1 MVTKKVAFNT
11 PPRAGT
17 PTGIPTP
24 LASPRPQRVTGAI
37 AKRRQPPISPSKA
50 ETEPP
55 LSKLRRRTPPQDYAR
70 PKKKP
75 TLLSPQ
81 PEKPLDGFAFTFD
94 TNGVPGQPPSPFVA
108 KNDVGNQLPVSPVTR
123 RTVRPGPSRAPR
135 RVVPAT
141 PARRSNR
148 LAEKTPLSTKG
159 AREAATPTT
168 FRFRVPPPP
177 ALLKDRRAPRNR
189 PEALAL
195 EARQKALASVSG
207 RVLTPYPKRE
217 SNEPERRHPF
227 LLVNKLG
234 AKPRLADLAKEQEA
248 YERFA
253 RWNKWERA
261 EGSPTNQDRDPM
273 SLDVDPDWEHKWQR
287 RSTTVLTSSPEKI
300 VLKGDGT
307 WAIEQ
312 QNGGP
317 ESWKSRFP
325 ETDEGPSPPRKNG
338 GREPPS
344 LQFLTAKIGN
354 LGDHSDDD
362 ESIDFN
368 MVKKIRE
375 LKAIFG
381 PKWAARSLTDLGHG
395 LLSVGLRGPQREKVL
410 LARRE
415 ARLEKAR
422 QMRLRRL
429 RDSRWTDGNGP
440 LRPAPAAAKVE
451 RLPRR
456 ARYRYGDDN
465 RAVFGEPTDIDPDFW
480 KYLLGHQGLAE
491 YSPEDEHMPD
501 IIEKEEGEE
510 APTDDDDDDDDL
522 SHSLARW

>member
-1 MVTKKVAFNT
+1 MVTKKVAFIT
-11 PPRAGT
+11 PPRSAT
-17 PTGIPTP
+17 PSGIPTP
-24 LASPRPQRVTGAI
+24 LASPLPRRVVTRAV
-37 AKRRQPPISPSKA
+37 AKRRQPLIPPSKA
-50 ETEPP
+50 ETPPP
-55 LSKLRRRTPPQDYAR
+55 LNKLRHKITPPDSAR
-70 PKKKP
+70 PKKKQRFI
-75 TLLSPQ
+75 SPQ
-81 PEKPLDGFAFTFD
+81 PEKPLDGFEFSFAT
-94 TNGVPGQPPSPFVA
+94 PGQPPSPFVA
-108 KNDVGNQLPVSPVTR
+108 RNDAGNQLPVSHVTR

-135 RVVPAT
+135 RAVPAT
-141 PARRSNR
+141 PARRSIR
-148 LAEKTPLSTKG
+148 IAEKTPISTKG
-159 AREAATPTT
+159 AREAATPKT

-177 ALLKDRRAPRNR
+177 ALLKDRRAPQNR

-195 EARQKALASVSG
+195 EARQKALASVAG
-207 RVLTPYPKRE
+207 RVSTPYPKWE
-217 SNEPERRHPF
+217 SIEPERRHPF

-234 AKPRLADLAKEQEA
+234 ARPRLANLAKEQEA

-253 RWNKWERA
+253 RRNKWERVEDGDA
-261 EGSPTNQDRDPM
+261 M
-273 SLDVDPDWEHKWQR
+273 VLDVDPKWQG
-287 RSTTVLTSSPEKI
+287 RSTAVLTPSPEKI

-307 WAIEQ
+307 WAIEG
-312 QNGGP
+312 QNGGA

-325 ETDEGPSPPRKNG
+325 ETDEGPSPPRKQG
-338 GREPPS
+338 VREPPR
-344 LQFLTAKIGN
+344 LHFLAAKIAN
-354 LGDHSDDD
+354 LGDDSNDD

-395 LLSVGLRGPQREKVL
+395 LLSVGLRGLQREKVL

-422 QMRLRRL
+422 QMRLRLL
-429 RDSRWTDGNGP
+429 RDSRWTGGNGP
-440 LRPAPAAAKVE
+440 LRPPPAAAKAG

-491 YSPEDEHMPD
+491 YSPEDEHMAD
-501 IIEKEEGEE
+501 IIEEEEEEEEEVIVKGE
-510 APTDDDDDDDDL
+510 APTDDDDDDDL